1 MKSLFEKNYDRVV
14 IRAYA
19 SMKRVKFSAL
29 LGAIRAMGADYL
41 VVADNDHSP
50 CITAKKEW
58 VGSGVAGVQPQ
69 RIRVVVEEIEGWYAA
84 GLDLENMVRLRTVFP
99 VNTDG
104 LTKEEFN
111 DLVPERFDSRIDF
124 MMEILKVF
132 SLDSARSRNAS
143 FDYFLHKEGLVQSP
157 AKAAG
162 ERVS

>member
-1 MKSLFEKNYDRVV
+1 MKSLFEKKYDRVV

-19 SMKRVKFSAL
+19 SMKRAKFSAL
-29 LGAIRAMGADYL
+29 LGAVRAMGADYL
-41 VVADNDHSP
+41 VIADNDHAP
-50 CITAKKEW
+50 CVTFKKDL
-58 VGSGVAGVQPQ
+58 VCRGISGVQPQ
-69 RIRVVVEEIEGWYAA
+69 RIRVVVEEIESWYAA
-84 GLDLENMVRLRTVFP
+84 GVDREEMEKLETSFP
-99 VNTDG
+99 ANTDG

>member
-1 MKSLFEKNYDRVV
+1 MKSLFEKKYDRVV

-58 VGSGVAGVQPQ
+58 VGRGVAGVQPQ

-84 GLDLENMVRLRTVFP
+84 GLDLENMVSLRTVFP

-143 FDYFLHKEGLVQSP
+143 FDYFLRKEGLVQSP
-157 AKAAG
+157 AKATG